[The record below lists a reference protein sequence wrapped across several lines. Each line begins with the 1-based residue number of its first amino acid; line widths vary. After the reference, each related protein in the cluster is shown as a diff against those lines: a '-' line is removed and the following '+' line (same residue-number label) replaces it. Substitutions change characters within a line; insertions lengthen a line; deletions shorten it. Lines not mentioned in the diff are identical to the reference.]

1 MKNAGLFIYGLFIA
15 MTGGL
20 ISCEGDQ
27 GPVGPPGPTSE
38 SSCIECHAN
47 SQKITAK
54 LYQWEHSVHAT
65 GGNNNHNATNCA
77 ICHTSQGFVE
87 RIATDTNATLATVQ
101 DPLPINC
108 YTCHQIHTTYTEA
121 DWAFTQDD
129 PVTIWVGQQTLD
141 FGKGNL
147 CISCHQSRTFS
158 PGPAE
163 QSPPPAVVLD
173 FKPTSIV
180 TTDTVNITSTRY
192 GPHHGPQGMMLPGLN
207 GYEVPGPAVYENSA
221 HTAALANSTKN
232 ACITCHMGTVQD
244 GVASGGHTFRVIT
257 EEGVINTAACAECH
271 PNANDLRALVSDRQ
285 GQIEARLE
293 ELEALLVARGKW
305 DPAIEQNT
313 KGKYAAYEAGA
324 LFNFRYVSEDLS
336 QGVHNFKYANA
347 LLVNSIAAL
356 Q

>member
-1 MKNAGLFIYGLFIA
+1 MKNGVLFIYGLFIA
-15 MTGGL
+15 MTAGL

-27 GPVGPPGPTSE
+27 GPIGPAGPTSE

-54 LYQWEHSVHAT
+54 LYQWEYSVHAT
-65 GGNNNHNATNCA
+65 GGNNSHNATNCA

-87 RIATDTNATLATVQ
+87 RIATDTNATVATIQ

-129 PVTIWVGQQTLD
+129 PVTIWVGGQTLD

-147 CISCHQSRTFS
+147 CISCHQSRVFT
-158 PGPAE
+158 PALPFE
-163 QSPPPAVVLD
+163 PD
-173 FKPTSIV
+173 IV
-180 TTDTVNITSTRY
+180 NTGDTVNITTTRY

-207 GYEVPGPAVYENSA
+207 GYEIPGPVAYENSA
-221 HTAALANSTKN
+221 HTALLANSAKN
-232 ACITCHMGTVQD
+232 ACITCHMGTVQE
-244 GVASGGHTFRVIT
+244 GVASGGHTFRVIS

-271 PNANDLRALVSDRQ
+271 TNANDLNALVDDRQ
-285 GQIEARLE
+285 AQIEARLA
-293 ELEALLVARGKW
+293 ELEGLLVARGLYN
-305 DPAIEQNT
+305 ATSGQNT
-313 KGKYAAYEAGA
+313 KGKYAEYEAGA
-324 LFNFRYVSEDLS
+324 LFNFKYVEEDKS
-336 QGVHNFKYANA
+336 RGVHNFKYANA